1 MIMYYYYSGGKAI
14 YMWIPQ
20 RNIATNQR
28 KTDETKTTSKLSNW
42 YRSDSSVVK
51 EQSGVKSNNDASS
64 LNMIIRG

>member
-1 MIMYYYYSGGKAI
+1 
-14 YMWIPQ
+14 MWIPQ